1 MMMMNIPKI
10 NNYYIRD
17 DGLVILIQYM
27 DSTTFGFKV
36 ILPTE
41 LYRTGDHE
49 FDFTSNIYDYKS
61 IDYKVGKRFDK
72 LITS

>member
-1 MMMMNIPKI
+1 MMIPKI

-17 DGLVILIQYM
+17 DGLLILLEGVGMTKFQ
-27 DSTTFGFKV
+27 FKV
-36 ILPTE
+36 ILPSG
-41 LYRTGDHE
+41 LYRAGDHE
-49 FDFTSNIYDYKS
+49 FEFTSNIYDYKP